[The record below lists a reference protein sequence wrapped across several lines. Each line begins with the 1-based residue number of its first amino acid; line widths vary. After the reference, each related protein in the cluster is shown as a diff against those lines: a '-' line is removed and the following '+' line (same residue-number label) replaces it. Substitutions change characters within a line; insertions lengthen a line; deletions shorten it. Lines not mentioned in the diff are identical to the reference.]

1 MKVISLV
8 SWLLL
13 EIVEAICCLVKL
25 ARNCAQ
31 ICLIILK
38 GKILPSCPPYLRV
51 DQGAV
56 HKQCRLKKRQF
67 MTPLPNDFSIEG
79 VFFSWL
85 LLWF

>member
-1 MKVISLV
+1 MIVISLV

-38 GKILPSCPPYLRV
+38 GKILPSCQPCLGRP
-51 DQGAV
+51 AV
-56 HKQCRLKKRQF
+56 LAKKEKEKQDETR
-67 MTPLPNDFSIEG
+67 T
-79 VFFSWL
+79 
-85 LLWF
+85 

>member
-8 SWLLL
+8 SWLLLL

-56 HKQCRLKKRQF
+56 HKQCRLKNGN
-67 MTPLPNDFSIEG
+67 L
-79 VFFSWL
+79 
-85 LLWF
+85 